1 MLNKLKSRKFLM
13 SLAGDLIGV
22 ITLVAAEDG
31 NDVQVI
37 ASIILIIVST
47 VAYIMGEAKVDAAS
61 AATTIG
67 ESTAEIIK
75 LIKVLLN
82 NDDPLIDKAETAL
95 VEEVKDTEN
104 NKTE

>member
-1 MLNKLKSRKFLM
+1 MMNKLTSRKFLM

-22 ITLVAAEDG
+22 ITLISAEDG
-31 NDVQVI
+31 NDIQVI
-37 ASIILIIVST
+37 ASIVLIIVST
-47 VAYIMGEAKVDAAS
+47 VTYILGEAKVDAAA

-82 NDDPLIDKAETAL
+82 NEDDLITSKKVETP
-95 VEEVKDTEN
+95 ETTEVIE